1 MAPRYTLGPTDP
13 SDAHMT
19 SRQRPQEGHFS
30 NGTAWVTI
38 GMPDDET
45 LVIRGEWHA
54 SWLDVVLT
62 TEALRAK
69 RWQDHVGVDLSIVA
83 RAGAVQAV
91 EACVAWMLS
100 TPQT

>member
-1 MAPRYTLGPTDP
+1 
-13 SDAHMT
+13 MT

-30 NGTAWVTI
+30 NGTAWVNI

-69 RWQDHVGVDLSIVA
+69 RWQDHVGADLSIVS

-91 EACVAWMLS
+91 EACVAWMMAKED
-100 TPQT
+100 T